1 MRKTIFL
8 IAILNSFLFFRLS
21 ISYYLPARS
30 VDDFIS
36 LTNATRKNPHEWRTP
51 LINALLSNIEKQMRK
66 ACKLSFV
73 NPCDSFS
80 VLFDSSSSHKRAFSL
95 FAILKMGFVALCFS
109 AKWWRFLRDN
119 VTTLSTSLYTPIYR
133 INPRPKTTTYRIVY
147 TFIVLTIIY
156 LIQTYIGFGG
166 REFMRQDHKED
177 SKRV

>member
-1 MRKTIFL
+1 MLYKTLCLYVIVIMLLYMYIQQLQPTSAHLLSEFHHMRKTIFL

-21 ISYYLPARS
+21 IFYNLPARS

-73 NPCDSFS
+73 NPCGSFS

-109 AKWWRFLRDN
+109 AK
-119 VTTLSTSLYTPIYR
+119 
-133 INPRPKTTTYRIVY
+133 
-147 TFIVLTIIY
+147 
-156 LIQTYIGFGG
+156 
-166 REFMRQDHKED
+166 
-177 SKRV
+177 

>member
-8 IAILNSFLFFRLS
+8 RAILNSFLFFRLS
-21 ISYYLPARS
+21 IFYYLPARS

-95 FAILKMGFVALCFS
+95 FAILKMWFVALFQRQMMTFPP
-109 AKWWRFLRDN
+109 WQRNN
-119 VTTLSTSLYTPIYR
+119 VINVIVYANLLNKPSTKNY
-133 INPRPKTTTYRIVY
+133 YRIVY

-156 LIQTYIGFGG
+156 SIQTYIGFGG

>member
-1 MRKTIFL
+1 MFIRYRNYVIIHVHTAIATHFSTSYLNFTTWERQLIFL

-21 ISYYLPARS
+21 IFYYLPARS

-133 INPRPKTTTYRIVY
+133 INPQPKTTT
-147 TFIVLTIIY
+147 VLCI
-156 LIQTYIGFGG
+156 LL
-166 REFMRQDHKED
+166 
-177 SKRV
+177 